1 MSIRLDVRVTE
12 ELYNK
17 VCQLAKE
24 NNITVTNVVK
34 AFVLECAKN
43 NKLPFSITEIPTF
56 KGVSSARVNTR
67 FDDSLENDMIKFKEI
82 CAKNYIPV
90 TTAIKT
96 YLYLCCKKNEVLIK
110 PDFSSGAF
118 CDRSFH
124 YFKDKGERYER
135 IAVYRENRKDKKS
148 NQGR

>member
-17 VCQLAKE
+17 VWQLAKD
-24 NNITVTNVVK
+24 NNITVTNIVK

-43 NKLPFSITEIPTF
+43 NKLPFSIIEIPTF

-82 CAKNYIPV
+82 CTKNYIPV

-96 YLYLCCKKNEVLIK
+96 YFYLCCNKNEVLIK

-118 CDRSFH
+118 CDRSFY

-135 IAVYRENRKDKKS
+135 NAVYRENRKDKKE
-148 NQGR
+148 QKRR